1 MTTPVSP
8 DELPDDLEAARKAAD
23 DYLDTLHYLS
33 RHQLPKPMLGWLA
46 GQIAVTEHGERTLTH
61 AATTFGPLT

>member
-1 MTTPVSP
+1 MTEPVSP

-23 DYLDTLHYLS
+23 DYLDTLTHLS
-33 RHQLPKPMLGWLA
+33 RHRLPKPIQAWIGNRIYYSQDDARVL
-46 GQIAVTEHGERTLTH
+46 RN

>member
-1 MTTPVSP
+1 MTTPVSS

-33 RHQLPKPMLGWLA
+33 RHQLPSPMLAWIGSR
-46 GQIAVTEHGERTLTH
+46 IDHSRDDERVLRN